1 MAIVD
6 YAHNKLSF
14 EKLFSAMKEEFPDY
28 GLVAIFGCPGKK
40 SLLRRKNLGTIAG
53 QYSNMV
59 YLVAE
64 DPGYEPVED
73 ISKEI
78 AQYVEAQHCPYK
90 MIEDRGE
97 AIKDAIETAEG
108 KTLLLVTGKGAE
120 TRQKYGCEYLDCPSD
135 VEYVQRYLAE
145 YDSRH

>member
-1 MAIVD
+1 
-6 YAHNKLSF
+6 
-14 EKLFSAMKEEFPDY
+14 MKEEFPDY

-40 SLLRRKNLGTIAG
+40 SLLRRKYLGTIAG
-53 QYSNMV
+53 QYSKMV

-78 AQYVEAQHCPYK
+78 AQYVEAQKCPYK

-97 AIKDAIETAEG
+97 AIKEQSR
-108 KTLLLVTGKGAE
+108 
-120 TRQKYGCEYLDCPSD
+120 RQKVRPFFWLQVKELRPDRSMA
-135 VEYVQRYLAE
+135 VNIWTVLQM
-145 YDSRH
+145 

>member
-1 MAIVD
+1 
-6 YAHNKLSF
+6 
-14 EKLFSAMKEEFPDY
+14 
-28 GLVAIFGCPGKK
+28 
-40 SLLRRKNLGTIAG
+40 
-53 QYSNMV
+53 
-59 YLVAE
+59 
-64 DPGYEPVED
+64 
-73 ISKEI
+73 
-78 AQYVEAQHCPYK
+78 

-145 YDSRH
+145 YDSRHQKVIKD

>member
-1 MAIVD
+1 
-6 YAHNKLSF
+6 
-14 EKLFSAMKEEFPDY
+14 MKEEFPDY

-40 SLLRRKNLGTIAG
+40 SLLRRKYLGTIAG

-145 YDSRH
+145 YDGRH